1 MARNRAACGIDN
13 RSVID
18 RLLASGLKFVYL
30 PLHGVGSAADKTA
43 IYSNVEGMPTEATVA
58 GTTTNLWA
66 KPGRITF
73 SGDNYIELMKGDLRR
88 LDWLAPA
95 NQQHIVVGYQFFEQ
109 ANPTGASEI
118 HWSDTLA
125 SPRGGFGAR
134 RQASDIPLSMR
145 WRPESGTDANAS
157 FKDIVSSVPVQGFE
171 TAATVQHFNCRDVA
185 TSNLYIN
192 GVLRDSDALPGNLP
206 LLNESHAL
214 TIGAQSSNNTP
225 TLLCNQYGTGTTMS
239 DFFIFV
245 SKDDIAAE
253 IAALAL
259 QQHYYRNRLPAM
271 LLDFA

>member
-1 MARNRAACGIDN
+1 MRNRVSIGLDN
-13 RSVID
+13 RSVVT
-18 RLLASGLKFVYL
+18 RLLDSSLQFLYL
-30 PLHGVGSAADKTA
+30 PMHEQGSAADKTVV
-43 IYSNVEGMPTEATVA
+43 YSNVDGMPDEATIA
-58 GTTTNLWA
+58 GTTTNVWDT
-66 KPGRITF
+66 PGRITF

-125 SPRGGFGAR
+125 SSVGGFGAR
-134 RQASDIPLSMR
+134 RQASDVTLSMR

-214 TIGAQSSNNTP
+214 TIGASSSNNTP
-225 TLLCNQYGTGTTMS
+225 TLLCNQSGTGTTMS